1 MKHRIARD
9 GALVALIIITLLVG
23 RPALGAATEEQLPT
37 ATPTATAAASATQTQ
52 TATLPPSATAEP
64 TSTSQPT
71 TTATPGANAR
81 PDDCEKNNRRE
92 DACPIAVDTVNGP
105 FTFIPEGDQDWYRAD
120 LGEPNGLQ
128 TTVFVRASGKLDLL
142 VSISRDDGTPLTAYS
157 SPVISTTLAADISGP
172 IIIRVENRAPDDP
185 VGSSYNIEIRK
196 TLPPAP
202 TPPSQSGGTI
212 PTLTPDIAENN
223 WNIAT
228 AAPIAVGVI
237 YDLNLTCP
245 VSWGC
250 SGGDHDY
257 FAVPVKQ
264 GGKYLI
270 ATFDLGPGVD
280 TTLDLFWGRED
291 VPLTSNDDYGKGM
304 LSVIRWVAPANGT
317 AIVRVGPRN
326 GGMQQIVDDKESG
339 FYRLAIAVAGTEL
352 ERQLTERINE
362 QGYLPTPTARPAPV
376 PAGGASA
383 PPAGGAAPRPA
394 PVVANDAPKGEAI
407 VTAESTVLRE
417 APDQGAV
424 AITTLPQ
431 ESIVTLL
438 GQVSGTYV
446 RVQPKG
452 GVIPGWVRGADLQS
466 LDRPAT
472 GSSASATPV
481 GPGATQPAGGTGRS
495 TARPTATAGAAVPA
509 VSQLPTATPAVAPAE
524 AQRIPLA
531 LTVHLLQSTNRVI
544 SDKDPPST
552 LKPMS
557 GIRVQLVNAFG
568 DVLTEAVTPASGQVS
583 LTRDIETGS
592 VVYVRMPALGTQV
605 AVDPNKPTLTIKVPA
620 GGGT

>member
-64 TSTSQPT
+64 TSTPQPT

-223 WNIAT
+223 W
-228 AAPIAVGVI
+228 
-237 YDLNLTCP
+237 
-245 VSWGC
+245 
-250 SGGDHDY
+250 
-257 FAVPVKQ
+257 
-264 GGKYLI
+264 
-270 ATFDLGPGVD
+270 
-280 TTLDLFWGRED
+280 
-291 VPLTSNDDYGKGM
+291 
-304 LSVIRWVAPANGT
+304 
-317 AIVRVGPRN
+317 
-326 GGMQQIVDDKESG
+326 
-339 FYRLAIAVAGTEL
+339 
-352 ERQLTERINE
+352 
-362 QGYLPTPTARPAPV
+362 
-376 PAGGASA
+376 
-383 PPAGGAAPRPA
+383 
-394 PVVANDAPKGEAI
+394 
-407 VTAESTVLRE
+407 
-417 APDQGAV
+417 
-424 AITTLPQ
+424 
-431 ESIVTLL
+431 
-438 GQVSGTYV
+438 
-446 RVQPKG
+446 
-452 GVIPGWVRGADLQS
+452 IP
-466 LDRPAT
+466 
-472 GSSASATPV
+472 
-481 GPGATQPAGGTGRS
+481 
-495 TARPTATAGAAVPA
+495 
-509 VSQLPTATPAVAPAE
+509 
-524 AQRIPLA
+524 
-531 LTVHLLQSTNRVI
+531 
-544 SDKDPPST
+544 
-552 LKPMS
+552 
-557 GIRVQLVNAFG
+557 
-568 DVLTEAVTPASGQVS
+568 
-583 LTRDIETGS
+583 
-592 VVYVRMPALGTQV
+592 
-605 AVDPNKPTLTIKVPA
+605 
-620 GGGT
+620 